1 MTLLALRNLVS
12 EKTRFAF
19 SAAGIGFAV
28 FLITMMLGLYQ
39 GWNTKVGGFVET
51 VDADAWVARKGTT
64 DFINAASILPDDVG
78 GDIAATNGV
87 TSVHPLIVR
96 LMSFEKDGKKVDLH
110 LIGYD
115 VASGV
120 GGPAKVT
127 KGAKEPSGNQIII
140 DETLS
145 RTDGVKIGDELKAG
159 DMTLEV
165 VGIASGANFAISQG
179 GFMDVDSAREMLKMP
194 GLSTFY
200 LSRLDEGADARTWGD
215 AFSAEHPDLAVF
227 TSGEFASATRHRI
240 LDNIVPILFLI
251 VGLAFVVGIAVTS
264 LTIYTAT
271 VERAREFG
279 VMKAIGFDN
288 MDLYKLVISQSLITG
303 FLGFVWGALLTYAL
317 SQFVDLLVPQF
328 LVNVRLV
335 DLAFVL
341 GATLLMAALASI
353 VPARRVGAVDPA
365 VVFRG

>member
-39 GWNTKVGGFVET
+39 GWSTKVGGFVEG
-51 VDADAWVARKGTT
+51 VDTDAWVARKGTT
-64 DFINAASILPDDVG
+64 DFINAASILPDAVREDVASS
-78 GDIAATNGV
+78 DGV
-87 TSVHPLIVR
+87 ESVHPMVVR
-96 LMSFEKDGKKVDLH
+96 LMSLEKNGKKVDMH

-115 VASGV
+115 VATGV
-120 GGPAKVT
+120 GGPDKVT
-127 KGAKEPSGNQIII
+127 KGSATPQGNQVIV

-145 RTDGVKIGDELKAG
+145 RVDGVKIGDQLKAG
-159 DMTLEV
+159 DVTLEV
-165 VGIASGANFAISQG
+165 VGIATGSNFAISQG
-179 GFMDVDSAREMLKMP
+179 AFMDVNAARDMLKMP

-200 LSRLDEGADARTWGD
+200 LTRLEEGADARAWGD
-215 AFSAEHPDLAVF
+215 AFTAEHPDLAVF
-227 TSGEFASATRHRI
+227 TSEEFASATRHRI

-288 MDLYKLVISQSLITG
+288 MDLYKLVINQSLITG
-303 FLGFVWGALLTYAL
+303 FLGFVWGALLTILL
-317 SQFVDLLVPQF
+317 SQFVDRLVPQF
-328 LVNVRLV
+328 LVNVRLL

-341 GATLLMAALASI
+341 GATLLMAVLASI